1 MKKSFISLGLIVAA
15 TFALTN
21 CAKELENPS
30 QQPESAG
37 VPFEISASTPDTKT
51 ANDGLNTV
59 WVADDALSVF
69 HVETGATEFVDND
82 EFTITSEN
90 LAANKFTGELK
101 VAPEAGKSYD
111 WYVFYPYDDQY
122 GTSQLAEGKIGY
134 TNYGSSCYNGEVS
147 SAQSQDGNNS
157 KAHLAGE
164 KFPLYG
170 VVKNVASQ
178 SSVSVDMS
186 HLMSVIEVE
195 VKNSTTEPITVNN
208 IKFTA
213 PGYIVGSFYY
223 DTVNGDYET
232 SSNDG
237 KYNSKTAELNV
248 KNAEEI
254 AVDASATFYIGI
266 IPITVN
272 SGEISMTVVTDKGT
286 QTKTKSNANIS
297 FAAGV
302 IKNIGFTYNQAVAV
316 KTVPFPWTEDFS
328 SGDDLTN
335 YTIVSGGST
344 TKLYDEALAGGTAP
358 EIMIS
363 KGDGSLQA
371 NVLLGENYGDFTL
384 SYKRNNNGTLVVS
397 VGGTGVVLEEPVT
410 SGDQVKHKI
419 TIPAGL
425 DMISV
430 KFTNT
435 HATKNLRLDD
445 ISLTKGWLKSQTLSF
460 ASSSVELVAGSSE
473 AEAFKGQVVS
483 GAETTVTYMSSN
495 TSVATVNADTGA
507 VTLVG
512 TGETTITATAVAT
525 AEYEG
530 AAVSYK
536 LIINDVQL
544 NKYSLLSSDIK
555 AVGEAWVYADRNKTI
570 TASDGATWYCDMTYR
585 SASQTTVQ
593 IKASGD
599 IGYLMTPSTST
610 AIKKVEVTVKGSKA
624 GAILLIKDA
633 SASKE
638 LASQTLTTT
647 QTKYSVTL
655 SGTDTQLKFMSGN
668 ATIYI
673 QEVIIHY

>member
-21 CAKELENPS
+21 CAKELENLS

-37 VPFEISASTPDTKT
+37 IPFEITASTPDTKT
-51 ANDGLNTV
+51 ANDDLATN
-59 WVADDALSVF
+59 WVANDALSVF
-69 HVETGATEFVDND
+69 HVETGATEFVEND
-82 EFTITSEN
+82 QFTITSEN
-90 LAANKFTGELK
+90 LAANKFTGELA

-122 GTSQLAEGKIGY
+122 GASKLAEGKIGY
-134 TNYGSSCYNGEVS
+134 TNYGSTCQNGEVS
-147 SAQSQDGNNS
+147 TGQSQDGNNS
-157 KAHLAGE
+157 KSHLAGD
-164 KFPLYG
+164 KSPLYG

-178 SSVSVDMS
+178 SSVSVELS

-195 VKNSTTEPITVNN
+195 VKNSTTEPITVTN

-248 KNAEEI
+248 KNAEAI
-254 AVDASATFYIGI
+254 AVGASANFYIGI

-272 SGEISMTVVTDKGT
+272 SGEISMTVATDKGT

-302 IKNIGFTYNQAVAV
+302 IKNIGFTYNQAVEV
-316 KTVPFPWTEDFS
+316 KTVSLPWTEDFS
-328 SGDDLTN
+328 SEDLTN

-344 TKLYDEALAGGTAP
+344 TELYDASLAGGTAP

-371 NVLLGENYGDFTL
+371 NVLLGGNYGDFTL

-419 TIPAGL
+419 TIPEGL

-495 TSVATVNADTGA
+495 TSVATVNATTGA

-555 AVGEAWVYADRNKTI
+555 AVGEAWGYADRNKTI
-570 TASDGATWYCDMTYR
+570 TASDGATWYCDKTYR
-585 SASQTTVQ
+585 TASQTTVQ
-593 IKASGD
+593 IKASSD

-610 AIKKVEVTVKGSKA
+610 AIKKVEVTVRGSKA

-638 LASQTLTTT
+638 LARQTLTNT